1 MAAHGTTTGP
11 ADKKR
16 LLSIDGGGLLGLI
29 PAECLIR
36 MEEQLNLMTGSEL
49 PLGKRFDLI
58 GGTSTGAIIAAGLC
72 LGWPAKQLRD
82 FYLQF
87 GQEIFTKVFLPL
99 QLWHKY
105 PSGPLENRL
114 KEKFGEKTTL
124 GDNTLLTNLLVV
136 SKNATL
142 GNIWFFN
149 NNPEGKFF
157 ATNKDLPLWE
167 VVRASTAAPTFFPPQ
182 RMAVPDGLGGSN
194 EYEFIDGGVSTYN
207 NPSFQVF
214 LEATEPSYHFQWPAG
229 TDQLLLI
236 SLGTGYTPMT
246 VPLGKAADFTLVQ
259 WAQFIVEDLLADANL
274 QQNVLMHLLGEAPPA
289 MRSGMQEM
297 DAAGIQDGTPSAAVL
312 DHVNALL
319 GSKKQLTYQRMTIG
333 LTGERLTALGL
344 SDIDPAKVSQMD
356 AVDQMGNMQRIG
368 RAIAE
373 EQVHM
378 ERLRAFFVT

>member
-1 MAAHGTTTGP
+1 MTGDGSVTGV

-36 MEEQLNLMTGSEL
+36 MEEQLNRMTGSEL

-82 FYLQF
+82 FYQQF
-87 GQEIFTKVFLPL
+87 GQEIFAKVFLPL

-114 KEKFGEKTTL
+114 KEKFGAGTTL
-124 GDNTLLTNLLVV
+124 GDSALLTNLLVV

-142 GNIWFFN
+142 GNIWFFT
-149 NNPEGKFF
+149 NNPKSKFYGI
-157 ATNKDLPLWE
+157 NKNLPLWQ

-182 RMAVPDGLGGSN
+182 RMAMPDGAGGSN
-194 EYEFIDGGVSTYN
+194 DYEFIDGGVSTYN

-214 LEATEPSYHFQWPAG
+214 LEATEPSYGLQWLTGA
-229 TDQLLLI
+229 DKLLLL
-236 SLGTGYTPMT
+236 SLGTGYSPMT

-274 QQNVLMHLLGEAPPA
+274 QQNVLMHLLGEAPA
-289 MRSGMQEM
+289 AATGTGMREM
-297 DAAGIQDGTPSAAVL
+297 DAAGVRDGAPSATVL

-319 GSKKQLTYQRMTIG
+319 GTKKQLTYQRMTIG
-333 LTGERLTALGL
+333 LTKARLNGLGL
-344 SDIDPAKVSQMD
+344 SDIDPAKVSPMD

-378 ERLRAFFVT
+378 ERLRAFFV